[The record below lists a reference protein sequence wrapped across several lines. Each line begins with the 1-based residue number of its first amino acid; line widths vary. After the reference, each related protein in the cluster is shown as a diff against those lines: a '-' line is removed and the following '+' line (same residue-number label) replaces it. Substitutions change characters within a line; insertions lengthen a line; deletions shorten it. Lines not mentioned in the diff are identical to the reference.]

1 MRYKPFVYLLIIA
14 SLIACSNQKA
24 STDKIK
30 ELETKLY
37 AKSDAAFSKE
47 TANELIQEYVAFA
60 DANKKDSLSPAFLYN
75 AAQIAM
81 GMNLSKQAIEIF
93 KRVYEEYPD
102 YDKASTCLFL
112 QGFVYETQ
120 ENDNAKAQKMYQ
132 EFISKYP
139 NHILID
145 DAKFSLENLD
155 KSDEEIIRE
164 FEQRIAN
171 NKDSI

>member
-1 MRYKPFVYLLIIA
+1 MRYKTFAYLLFIT
-14 SLIACSNQKA
+14 SLIACTNQKA

-47 TANELIQEYVAFA
+47 TANELIQEYIAFA
-60 DANKKDSLSPAFLYN
+60 DANKEDTLSPAFLYN
-75 AAQIAM
+75 AAQIAL
-81 GMNLSKQAIEIF
+81 GLNISKQAIEIF
-93 KRVYEEYPD
+93 KRVYEEYPN

-120 ENDNAKAQKMYQ
+120 ENDNAKAQRIYL

-139 NHILID
+139 NHSLID
-145 DAKFSLENLD
+145 DAKFSLENLN